1 MSKNKINEN
10 MLSRFFADVF
20 DNLRDGTA
28 DRFIS
33 KVRKR
38 KFPKEIVDSLEKLK
52 KDREDLAKSIE
63 KYNKQAQK
71 LGKDKI
77 K

>member
-10 MLSRFFADVF
+10 MLSRFFGDVF

-33 KVRKR
+33 KMRKR
-38 KFPKEIVDSLEKLK
+38 KMPNEIVDSLEKLR
-52 KDREDLAKSIE
+52 KDRDDFQKKLKAYE
-63 KYNKQAQK
+63 KKYGETPNLK
-71 LGKDKI
+71 
-77 K
+77 

>member
-10 MLSRFFADVF
+10 MLSRFFGDVF

-28 DRFIS
+28 DRFIK

-38 KFPKEIVDSLEKLK
+38 KFPKELVNSLEKLK
-52 KDREDLAKSIE
+52 KDRDDFE
-63 KYNKQAQK
+63 KK
-71 LGKDKI
+71 LKAYEKKYGEKPNLK
-77 K
+77 

>member
-10 MLSRFFADVF
+10 MLSRFIEDVF

-28 DRFIS
+28 DRIIK
-33 KVRKR
+33 KVKQ
-38 KFPKEIVDSLEKLK
+38 KGLPKDLVNHLEKLQ
-52 KDREDLAKSIE
+52 KDSEALAKSIE
-63 KYNKQAQK
+63 KYNKLAQK

>member
-10 MLSRFFADVF
+10 MLSRFFGDVF
-20 DNLRDGTA
+20 DNLIDGTA

>member
-10 MLSRFFADVF
+10 MLSRFFGDVF

-33 KVRKR
+33 KMRKR
-38 KFPKEIVDSLEKLK
+38 KMPKEIVDSLEKLK
-52 KDREDLAKSIE
+52 KDRDNFE
-63 KYNKQAQK
+63 KK
-71 LGKDKI
+71 LKAYEKKYGETPNLK
-77 K
+77 

>member
-10 MLSRFFADVF
+10 MLSRFFVDVF
-20 DNLRDGTA
+20 DNLIDGTA

-38 KFPKEIVDSLEKLK
+38 KFQKEIVDSLEKLK

>member
-1 MSKNKINEN
+1 MSNNKINEN
-10 MLSRFFADVF
+10 MLSRFFGDVF

-52 KDREDLAKSIE
+52 KDRDNFE
-63 KYNKQAQK
+63 KK
-71 LGKDKI
+71 LKAYEK
-77 K
+77 KYVATPNLK